1 MSRSTRTR
9 RATIALAI
17 WSQACVVHRPMPAD
31 ASLQSGSELRI
42 RSVAPLELT
51 RQLDSLP
58 ATTICCM
65 TSVQGRF
72 VRVAGDTLVLE
83 RGSGAA
89 VTSNLSRIRGQ
100 HEILTVVRTVG
111 TEVTVRQIDSARTT
125 ALVLGITAAIIGL
138 LALAASQIQYGLPS
152 GGSSF

>member
-1 MSRSTRTR
+1 
-9 RATIALAI
+9 
-17 WSQACVVHRPMPAD
+17 
-31 ASLQSGSELRI
+31 
-42 RSVAPLELT
+42 
-51 RQLDSLP
+51 
-58 ATTICCM
+58 M

-83 RGSGAA
+83 RGSGVA

>member
-31 ASLQSGSELRI
+31 GSLQPGSDLSI
-42 RSVAPLELT
+42 RSVVPLQLT
-51 RQLDSLP
+51 RQMDTLP
-58 ATTICCM
+58 PISACCE
-65 TSVQGRF
+65 TAVEGRF
-72 VRVAGDTLVLE
+72 VRVAGDTLVLQ
-83 RGSGAA
+83 RGSGVA
-89 VTSNLSRIRGQ
+89 VLSNMTRIRGQ
-100 HEILTVVRTVG
+100 HEILTVVRTAA

-138 LALAASQIQYGLPS
+138 LALGASQIQYGLPS
-152 GGSSF
+152 GGSTF

>member
-31 ASLQSGSELRI
+31 GSLHPGSELSI
-42 RSVAPLELT
+42 RSVVPLQLT
-51 RQLDSLP
+51 RQTDTLP
-58 ATTICCM
+58 PKSVCCE
-65 TSVQGRF
+65 TVVEGRF
-72 VRVAGDTLVLE
+72 VRVVADTLVLE
-83 RGSGAA
+83 RGSGIA
-89 VTSNLSRIRGQ
+89 VTSNLSRIPGQ
-100 HEILTVVRTVG
+100 HEILTVVRTAG
-111 TEVTVRQIDSARTT
+111 TEVTVRQIDHARTT

-138 LALAASQIQYGLPS
+138 LALGASQIQYGLPS